1 MGKQNKK
8 SLDKIFLYLLLGSIV
23 VYFSQGSLYPNGS
36 IISKSALVLWL
47 LIDICY
53 FFVYISKYRLL
64 SFERL
69 IFIFWFVNTCYW
81 FFPPKVQISDWGE
94 PLSTSN
100 NFKSICWTFLTYYPI
115 RYFTK
120 KELITDKV
128 LSFFAILM
136 FLVFV
141 MSFFSFR
148 ARLLYEYNRDA
159 ITNNMGY
166 RFVSLLPL
174 LGIFRRPKYTFAFI
188 GISIYFIIMSSKR
201 GAILCGIFA
210 FIFLFIYSLRGVPRK
225 KKLQYSILVLGV
237 CGLFVYLLYDV
248 FLSNEYL
255 MQRLSNM
262 EAGNDDSGNARI
274 NQINAIWEYVTNGSM
289 FYLLFGYGFDKSVM
303 MAGNYAHND
312 WAELLANLGLLGCTM
327 YFLFFIK
334 LFNIYRSNR
343 KKLSSM
349 QKYMFISVVGMWLL
363 MSMFSMGYIS
373 NTSFLFMITIAYIVS
388 DVEKKERLCLR

>member
-1 MGKQNKK
+1 MGKQNNN
-8 SLDKIFLYLLLGSIV
+8 SFDKIFLYLLLGSIV
-23 VYFSQGSLYPNGS
+23 IYFSQGSLYPNGS
-36 IISKSALVLWL
+36 IISRSALVLWL

-64 SFERL
+64 SFEKI
-69 IFIFWFVNTCYW
+69 IFVFWFVNTCYW
-81 FFPPKVQISDWGE
+81 FFSPKVQISDWGE
-94 PLSTSN
+94 PLSTFN

-120 KELITDKV
+120 KGLLTDKI
-128 LSFFAILM
+128 LSFFVLFVFI
-136 FLVFV
+136 VFV
-141 MSFFSFR
+141 MSFFSYR

-174 LGIFRRPKYTFAFI
+174 LGIFRKPKYTFAFI

-201 GAILCGIFA
+201 GAILCGILA
-210 FIFLFIYSLRGVPRK
+210 FIFLFIYSLAGVPRK
-225 KKLQYSILVLGV
+225 KKFQYSILVLGV
-237 CGLFVYLLYDV
+237 CCLFVYLLYDV

-262 EAGNDDSGNARI
+262 EAGKDDSGNARI
-274 NQINAIWEYVTNGSM
+274 SQVSAIWEYVTNGTM
-289 FYLLFGYGFDKSVM
+289 FHLLFGYGFDKSVM

-312 WAELLANLGLLGCTM
+312 WAELLANLGLLGCIM
-327 YFLFFIK
+327 YLAFFMK
-334 LFNIYRSNR
+334 SFNIYRHNR

-349 QKYMFISVVGMWLL
+349 QKYMFMSVMGMWLL

-388 DVEKKERLCLR
+388 DIEKKKRICQR